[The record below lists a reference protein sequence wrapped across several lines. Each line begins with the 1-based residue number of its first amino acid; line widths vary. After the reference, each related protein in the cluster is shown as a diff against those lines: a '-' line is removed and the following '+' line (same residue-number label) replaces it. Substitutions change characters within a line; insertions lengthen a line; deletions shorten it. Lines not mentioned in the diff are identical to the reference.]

1 MNGKKIL
8 PLCIVGAGCLWGLM
22 GLFIRRFDE
31 FGIDSMTIVFIR
43 ALFTAVIT
51 MAGLAI
57 FKRELLKIRLKDIPI
72 FAGAGLL
79 SIVFFNLCYFS
90 AIKEMSLSVAAILL
104 YTSPVFVM
112 LLSAVFFKER
122 VTAQKIIAMTVSIFG
137 LCLVTGLFEGQA
149 SVSLSGILFG
159 IGSAF
164 GYALYSIFTRA
175 AINRGYNPLTI
186 TGWSFTFAAFFSAF
200 TANYK
205 ACGEMLATDIGMLGF
220 SAVFAVVVTVLP
232 YALYSLGLTGT
243 ENGKAA
249 ILASAEPVA
258 ATIYGALFFGEI
270 PSVMGVIGIVTV
282 IAGILICGSNGK
294 SEKGKENE
302 SKNENYG

>member
-1 MNGKKIL
+1 MKSKKIL
-8 PLCIVGAGCLWGLM
+8 PLCIVVAGCLWGLM
-22 GLFIRRFDE
+22 GLFIRRFNE

-43 ALFTAVIT
+43 AVFTAVVT
-51 MAGLAI
+51 MAGMAI
-57 FKRELLKIRLKDIPI
+57 FGRRLLRIRLKDIWI

-90 AIKEMSLSVAAILL
+90 AIKEMSLSAAAILL
-104 YTSPVFVM
+104 YTSPIFVM

-122 VTAQKIIAMTVSIFG
+122 ITARKIVAMAVSIFG
-137 LCLVTGLFEGQA
+137 LCLVTGLFEGVI

-186 TGWSFTFAAFFSAF
+186 TGWFFTFAALFSAF
-200 TANYK
+200 TADYG
-205 ACGEMLATDIGMLGF
+205 ACGEMLTADISMLGF

-258 ATIYGALFFGEI
+258 ATLYGALFFGEI
-270 PSVMGVIGIVTV
+270 PSVMGIVGIVTV
-282 IAGILICGSNGK
+282 IAGILICGSN
-294 SEKGKENE
+294 EKRRNENE
-302 SKNENYG
+302 D

>member
-1 MNGKKIL
+1 MKSKKIL
-8 PLCIVGAGCLWGLM
+8 PICIIGAGCLWGLM
-22 GLFIRRFDE
+22 GLFIRRFDK

-43 ALFTAVIT
+43 AFFTAVIT
-51 MAGLAI
+51 MVGMAV
-57 FKRELLKIRLKDIPI
+57 FKRKLLKIRLKDIWI

-104 YTSPVFVM
+104 YTSPIFVM
-112 LLSAVFFKER
+112 LLSAIFFKE
-122 VTAQKIIAMTVSIFG
+122 KITVRKIVAMAVSIFG
-137 LCLVTGLFEGQA
+137 LCLVTGLFEGQI

-186 TGWSFTFAAFFSAF
+186 TGWSFTFAALFSAF
-200 TANYK
+200 LTDYK
-205 ACGEMLATDIGMLGF
+205 ACSEMLTADISMLGF
-220 SAVFAVVVTVLP
+220 SAIFAVVVTVLP

-270 PSVMGVIGIVTV
+270 PSVIGIIGIITV
-282 IAGILICGSNGK
+282 IAGILICGNNGK
-294 SEKGKENE
+294 KR
-302 SKNENYG
+302 SKNEI

>member
-1 MNGKKIL
+1 MKSKKIL
-8 PLCIVGAGCLWGLM
+8 PICIIGAGCLWGLM
-22 GLFIRRFDE
+22 GLFIRQFDK

-43 ALFTAVIT
+43 AFFTAVIT
-51 MAGLAI
+51 MVGMAI
-57 FKRELLKIRLKDIPI
+57 FKRKLLKIRLKDIWI

-104 YTSPVFVM
+104 YTSPIFVM
-112 LLSAVFFKER
+112 LLSAIFFKE
-122 VTAQKIIAMTVSIFG
+122 KITVRKIVAMAVSIFG
-137 LCLVTGLFEGQA
+137 LCLVTGLFEGQI

-186 TGWSFTFAAFFSAF
+186 TGWSFTFAAIFSAF
-200 TANYK
+200 LTDYK
-205 ACGEMLATDIGMLGF
+205 ACSEMLTADISMLGF
-220 SAVFAVVVTVLP
+220 SAIFAVVVTVLP

-270 PSVMGVIGIVTV
+270 PSVIGIIGIITV
-282 IAGILICGSNGK
+282 IAGILICGSEGK
-294 SEKGKENE
+294 RGN
-302 SKNENYG
+302 KNEV

>member
-1 MNGKKIL
+1 MKSKKIL

-22 GLFIRRFDE
+22 GLFIRQFSR

-51 MAGLAI
+51 MAGMAV
-57 FKRELLKIRLKDIPI
+57 FKGKLLKIHIKDIWI

-104 YTSPVFVM
+104 YTSPIFVM
-112 LLSAVFFKER
+112 LLSAIFFKEKI
-122 VTAQKIIAMTVSIFG
+122 TARKITAMAVSIFG
-137 LCLVTGLFEGQA
+137 LCLVTGLFEGESA
-149 SVSLSGILFG
+149 VSLSGILFG

-186 TGWSFTFAAFFSAF
+186 TGWSFSFAALFSAF
-200 TANYK
+200 LADYG
-205 ACGEMLATDIGMLGF
+205 ACAEMLSADISMLGF
-220 SAVFAVVVTVLP
+220 SAVFAVAVTVLP

-258 ATIYGALFFGEI
+258 ATVYGALFFGEL
-270 PSVMGVIGIVTV
+270 PSVIGIIGIITV
-282 IAGILICGSNGK
+282 IAGILICGSEDKRGN
-294 SEKGKENE
+294 ENE
-302 SKNENYG
+302 I

>member
-1 MNGKKIL
+1 MKNKKIL

-22 GLFIRRFDE
+22 GLFIRRFNE
-31 FGIDSMTIVFIR
+31 FCIDSMTIVFIR
-43 ALFTAVIT
+43 AFFTAVIT
-51 MAGLAI
+51 MAGMAV
-57 FKRELLKIRLKDIPI
+57 FGRKLLRIRLKDIWI

-104 YTSPVFVM
+104 YTSPIFVM
-112 LLSAVFFKER
+112 LLSAVFFKEKI
-122 VTAQKIIAMTVSIFG
+122 TARKIAAMAVSIFG
-137 LCLVTGLFEGQA
+137 LCLVTGLFEGA
-149 SVSLSGILFG
+149 ISVSLSGILFG

-186 TGWSFTFAAFFSAF
+186 TGWSFTFAALFSAF
-200 TANYK
+200 LADYG
-205 ACGEMLATDIGMLGF
+205 ACSEMLTADISMLGF
-220 SAVFAVVVTVLP
+220 SAIFAVVVTVLP

-258 ATIYGALFFGEI
+258 ATLYGAVFFGEI
-270 PSVMGVIGIVTV
+270 PSVMGIVGIVIV

-294 SEKGKENE
+294 MKRRNENE
-302 SKNENYG
+302 NRNHD

>member
-1 MNGKKIL
+1 MNSKKIL

-22 GLFIRRFDE
+22 GLFIRRFSE

-51 MAGLAI
+51 MAGMTI
-57 FKRELLKIRLKDIPI
+57 FSRKLLKIRLKDIWI

-104 YTSPVFVM
+104 YTSPIFVM
-112 LLSAVFFKER
+112 LLSAVFFKEKITVR
-122 VTAQKIIAMTVSIFG
+122 KVTAMLISIFG
-137 LCLVTGLFEGQA
+137 LCLVTGLFEGEA
-149 SVSLSGILFG
+149 TVSLSGILFG

-186 TGWSFTFAAFFSAF
+186 TGWSFTFAAVFSAF
-200 TANYK
+200 LADYNVC
-205 ACGEMLATDIGMLGF
+205 AQMLEADISMLGF
-220 SAVFAVVVTVLP
+220 SAIFAVVVTVFP

-258 ATIYGALFFGEI
+258 ATVYGALFFGEL
-270 PSVMGVIGIVTV
+270 PSVIGIIGIITV
-282 IAGILICGSNGK
+282 IVGILICGS
-294 SEKGKENE
+294 KGKRRNENE
-302 SKNENYG
+302 I